1 MVPAVL
7 EEPPLLVPAVMFDS
21 PPSPALATLPAVL
34 PPPPS
39 PSEPQAQTEH
49 PKITDTIAY

>member
-1 MVPAVL
+1 
-7 EEPPLLVPAVMFDS
+7 
-21 PPSPALATLPAVL
+21 VL